1 MKINPLSNCRF
12 NPFVVSRSNHDRIKS
27 ISNRFKGS
35 NPSTK
40 PLVLSAA
47 EGSGRTAYLIGV
59 SQRLLLV
66 SLLGATGWVQAA
78 DLLETFRA
86 AQANDPVFA
95 SARAA
100 RQAGLE
106 KLPQGRSTLLPSVNL
121 SANSTLND
129 QTISYAN
136 PLFPGMNGNSRYN
149 SNGYGVSLVQPLFRQ
164 QNWLAYT
171 ESELQV
177 VQSEAQFKIAEQ
189 DLVLRV
195 AQAYFDVLI
204 AQDSVQLA
212 EAQKTAISEQLAQ
225 AKRNFEV
232 GSATITDTLEAQ
244 ARYDLTSAQQLV
256 VQNGL
261 EIKRRALQQLIN
273 AMPQDLK
280 PLGKEF
286 KLETPQPADME
297 KWVDDAQL
305 NSPQLAAAQAAAEL
319 AEKEVARNRG
329 GHYPTLDLVANY
341 TKNNSGGG
349 GFGASDSTNKSVGV
363 QFNMPLFQGGAVN
376 SRWREAEANRERGKQ
391 ELENARRS
399 VATQTR
405 QAYLGVTSGMA
416 QVEALQQALASSESV
431 LEASKLGQEVGVRTN
446 LDVLNAQQQL
456 FATRRDL
463 YQSQYNY
470 LISKLRLKAAVGA
483 LGEEDLTKTNQ
494 TLR

>member
-1 MKINPLSNCRF
+1 MKINPS
-12 NPFVVSRSNHDRIKS
+12 
-27 ISNRFKGS
+27 
-35 NPSTK
+35 
-40 PLVLSAA
+40 
-47 EGSGRTAYLIGV
+47 
-59 SQRLLLV
+59 RLLLV
-66 SLLGATGWVQAA
+66 TLLGASNWAQAA

-86 AQANDPVFA
+86 AQANDPVFSA
-95 SARAA
+95 ARAA

-129 QTISYAN
+129 QTTLY
-136 PLFPGMNGNSRYN
+136 PTPPFPGASGNRRYN
-149 SNGYGVSLVQPLFRQ
+149 SHGYGVNLVQPLFRQ
-164 QNWLAYT
+164 QNWRAYT

-177 VQSEAQFKIAEQ
+177 VQAEAQFRIAEQ

-212 EAQKTAISEQLAQ
+212 AAQKTAISEQLEQ
-225 AKRNFEV
+225 ARRNFDV

-244 ARYDLTSAQQLV
+244 ARFDLTGAQQIA
-256 VQNGL
+256 VQNDL

-286 KLETPQPADME
+286 KLEAPQPADME

-305 NSPQLAAAQAAAEL
+305 NNPQIAAARAAAEL

-341 TKNNSGGG
+341 SKSYANGGT
-349 GFGASDSTNKSVGV
+349 FGATDTTGKSVGV
-363 QFNMPLFQGGAVN
+363 QLNMPLFQGGAVN

-399 VATQTR
+399 AATQTR
-405 QAYLGVTSGMA
+405 QAYLGVASGIA
-416 QVEALQQALASSESV
+416 QVQALQQALASSENV

-470 LISKLRLKAAVGA
+470 LISQLRLKAAVGV

-494 TLR
+494 ALR